1 MRTSTSNLDG
11 LCLCIYGNWA
21 LPERG
26 KHYVES
32 WSARTS
38 GSGKRECPG
47 CPTLAEMQ
55 VNAHKNLELETLK
68 IWVQQGR
75 DEERDFQ

>member
-1 MRTSTSNLDG
+1 MLFACASMATGTTWVR
-11 LCLCIYGNWA
+11 
-21 LPERG
+21 E
-26 KHYVES
+26 HYVES

-38 GSGKRECPG
+38 GSGKPECPG